1 MAFGFPL
8 RADGAPPRLLLRF
21 GVLTAGA
28 ILVAGGLIFAF
39 VSRDATHRAERNAG
53 FHARFIADS
62 VLRHSLRPGDFQAP
76 VTGARRR
83 ELDRLVREEV
93 LTSGLLR
100 VKLYGPDRRV
110 TYSTTPSLIGTR
122 GDPDI
127 VRALTGATVSDV
139 STLDRESGS
148 GPGTKVL
155 EAYVPVR
162 LERQGQPVGV
172 LEVYQDYAPI
182 AAEARQSFWSIAL
195 RVGLVL
201 LVLYLALFPILRRT
215 ARAVRRH
222 VDEIRHQALHDAL
235 TGLPNRALFRD
246 RLDHA
251 LAVAR
256 RQGRG
261 GAVILLDLDRFK
273 EVNDTLGHDKGDLLL
288 EEVGRRLAELLRE
301 SDTVA
306 RLGGDEF
313 AVIAAEV
320 GRASE
325 ALVVAERIEKELA
338 RPLTLDGI
346 TVQVEASIG
355 IALYPEHGADVETLV
370 RQADVAMYASKEG
383 HAPTLYAPEHDHH
396 SPERLTLLADL
407 RRAIDNDELVVQYQ
421 PQATFGDG
429 RIVSV
434 EALVRWDHPQ
444 HGMLPPIAFIP
455 LAEHTGL
462 IRPLTR
468 YVLDAALRQLRE
480 WIDDGLDLRVAV
492 NVSGRD
498 LLDLALPDEVAA
510 GLERHGVD
518 PRRLE
523 LEISENTILTDPTRA
538 RAVLLR
544 LSELGVRTSIDDFG
558 AGYSSLGYLK
568 RLPIDALKIDKSF
581 VIDMASDQD
590 DAVIV
595 RSTIELGHNLGME
608 VVAEGVETPE
618 AWRELAE
625 LGCDIAQG
633 YLLSRPCPAADV
645 PGILAS
651 VYALGAR

>member
-1 MAFGFPL
+1 
-8 RADGAPPRLLLRF
+8 
-21 GVLTAGA
+21 
-28 ILVAGGLIFAF
+28 
-39 VSRDATHRAERNAG
+39 
-53 FHARFIADS
+53 
-62 VLRHSLRPGDFQAP
+62 
-76 VTGARRR
+76 
-83 ELDRLVREEV
+83 
-93 LTSGLLR
+93 
-100 VKLYGPDRRV
+100 
-110 TYSTTPSLIGTR
+110 
-122 GDPDI
+122 
-127 VRALTGATVSDV
+127 
-139 STLDRESGS
+139 
-148 GPGTKVL
+148 
-155 EAYVPVR
+155 
-162 LERQGQPVGV
+162 
-172 LEVYQDYAPI
+172 
-182 AAEARQSFWSIAL
+182 
-195 RVGLVL
+195 
-201 LVLYLALFPILRRT
+201 
-215 ARAVRRH
+215 
-222 VDEIRHQALHDAL
+222 
-235 TGLPNRALFRD
+235 
-246 RLDHA
+246 
-251 LAVAR
+251 
-256 RQGRG
+256 
-261 GAVILLDLDRFK
+261 
-273 EVNDTLGHDKGDLLL
+273 
-288 EEVGRRLAELLRE
+288 
-301 SDTVA
+301 VA

-320 GRASE
+320 GRPSE
-325 ALVVAERIEKELA
+325 ALTVAERIEKELA

-383 HAPTLYAPEHDHH
+383 HAPTLYAPEHDHY

-444 HGMLPPIAFIP
+444 HGLLPPIAFIP

-480 WIDDGLDLRVAV
+480 WLDDGLDLRVAV

-498 LLDLALPDEVAA
+498 LLDLELPDEVAA

-633 YLLSRPCPAADV
+633 YLLSRPRPAADV

-651 VYALGAR
+651 VYASGAR